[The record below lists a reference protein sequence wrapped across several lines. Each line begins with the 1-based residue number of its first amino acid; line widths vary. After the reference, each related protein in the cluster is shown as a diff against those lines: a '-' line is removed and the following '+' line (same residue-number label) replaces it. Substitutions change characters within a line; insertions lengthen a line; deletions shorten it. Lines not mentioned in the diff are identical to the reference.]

1 MPTSVWK
8 CCMMLMM
15 AALVPTAD
23 AQSDGAEEIV
33 VTAARIRGDQP
44 PPPLPA
50 VVIRKRAD
58 FLLQSVELTNDTR
71 DAKARENELYQTLR
85 GLAAAAAKT
94 PGLSLAWQNGFLMP
108 ITERDYQIPLQPD
121 DERDDAS
128 RAVLYI
134 KYALT
139 PQSDV
144 PRAVKTLGDF
154 VDNAKMIGR
163 SSIEPLGDVALSIV
177 NPERYR
183 PEVVQAIAASVQDLQ
198 QAFGAA
204 CKVRVGLGDFSNRL
218 QWQRSDVSELTLYL
232 PYRLSVEGC

>member
-1 MPTSVWK
+1 MATKRWQ
-8 CCMMLMM
+8 CCLIATILACTQP
-15 AALVPTAD
+15 AA

-33 VTAARIRGDQP
+33 VTAARVRADQP

-58 FLLQSVELTNDTR
+58 FLLQSIELTNDTR

-128 RAVLYI
+128 RVVLYI

-139 PQSDV
+139 PKSDV
-144 PRAVKTLGDF
+144 PRAVKSLGEF
-154 VDNAKMIGR
+154 VANAKMVGR
-163 SSIEPLGDVALSIV
+163 STIEPLGDVALSIV
-177 NPERYR
+177 SPERYR
-183 PEVVQAIAASVQDLQ
+183 PEVVQAIAASVKDLQ

-232 PYRLSVEGC
+232 PYRMSVEGC

>member
-1 MPTSVWK
+1 MATKRWQ
-8 CCMMLMM
+8 CCLIATILACAQP
-15 AALVPTAD
+15 AA
-23 AQSDGAEEIV
+23 AQSAGAEEIV
-33 VTAARIRGDQP
+33 VTAARIRADQP

-58 FLLQSVELTNDTR
+58 FLLQSIELINDTR

-128 RAVLYI
+128 RVVLYI

-144 PRAVKTLGDF
+144 PRAVKTLAAF
-154 VDNAKMIGR
+154 VDDAKMVGR

-183 PEVVQAIAASVQDLQ
+183 PEVVQAIAASVKDLQ

-232 PYRLSVEGC
+232 PYRMSVEGC

>member
-1 MPTSVWK
+1 MASEVWR
-8 CCMMLMM
+8 CSLLM
-15 AALVPTAD
+15 ALGACTQGAI
-23 AQSDGAEEIV
+23 AQSDGSEEIV
-33 VTAARIRGDQP
+33 VTASRLRADQP
-44 PPPLPA
+44 PPALPA

-85 GLAAAAAKT
+85 GLVTAAAKT

-121 DERDDAS
+121 DDRDDAS
-128 RAVLYI
+128 RVVLYI

-144 PRAVKTLGDF
+144 PRAVKTLADF
-154 VDNAKMIGR
+154 VGNAKMAGR

-183 PEVVQAIAASVQDLQ
+183 PEVVQAIAASVKDLQ
-198 QAFGAA
+198 QAFGPA

>member
-1 MPTSVWK
+1 
-8 CCMMLMM
+8 M
-15 AALVPTAD
+15 ATRIPMYCLWLTVGAWVQPAA
-23 AQSDGAEEIV
+23 AQSDATDEIV
-33 VTAARIRGDQP
+33 VTGARLRADQP
-44 PPPLPA
+44 PPQLPA

-58 FLLQSVELTNDTR
+58 FLLQSVELNNDTR

-94 PGLSLAWQNGFLMP
+94 PGLSLAWQRGFLIP
-108 ITERDYQIPLQPD
+108 ITERDHQIPLQPD
-121 DERDDAS
+121 DDRDDAS

-144 PRAVKTLGDF
+144 PRAVKTLGEF

-183 PEVVQAIAASVQDLQ
+183 PEVIQALAASVKDLQ
-198 QAFGAA
+198 QAFGAN
-204 CKVRVGLGDFSNRL
+204 CKVNLGDFSTRL

-232 PYRLSVEGC
+232 PYRMTVEGC

>member
-8 CCMMLMM
+8 CCMMLMI

-58 FLLQSVELTNDTR
+58 FLLQSIELTNDTR

-94 PGLSLAWQNGFLMP
+94 PGLSLAWQRGFLIP
-108 ITERDYQIPLQPD
+108 ITERDHQIPLQPD
-121 DERDDAS
+121 DDRDDAS

-144 PRAVKTLGDF
+144 PRAVKTLAAF
-154 VDNAKMIGR
+154 VDDAKMVGR

-183 PEVVQAIAASVQDLQ
+183 PEVIQALAASVRDLQ
-198 QAFGAA
+198 QAFGEK
-204 CKVRVGLGDFSNRL
+204 CKVNLGDFSTRL
-218 QWQRSDVSELTLYL
+218 QWQRSDISELTLYL
-232 PYRLSVEGC
+232 PYRMSVEGC